1 MILRPAQKIYDK
13 NIFQGRVLR
22 QKIIRPLQAELP
34 CNFGKT
40 ELIVNHNIPQTKKAY
55 PNERIIHFCV
65 TMMTDLSTFSDRLS
79 EDGYGKGVYHI
90 KDDEGLDHFLDNF
103 EIFLINFD
111 HIVIFTTLNKMN
123 SSKSQPKFYGL
134 MDKAKQ
140 EGFKWTMNRDEGD
153 AAAFDD
159 PEHQGFESGASTEGG
174 ASLYA
179 TEFIKFFKTYK
190 DTCLYF
196 LALSGST
203 VYAHKGQAQL
213 VRGVVNPISQQL
225 NDHNVDAHGTV
236 TGKLTSYVSRPT
248 VWKRLETEEEFYKM
262 KELNVEF
269 NSFYLEPKI
278 YHKDDWMQAIKDN
291 LTFLNK
297 KQDKIN
303 ELKYWL
309 IDNLNHY
316 YPTVN
321 KEQFVNSFD
330 THQKISLVQSGKD
343 GEYNTK
349 SFIMPTELI
358 PEFEPLKH
366 DYNINPI
373 FVHSDEKING
383 TIQSISKQS
392 ISEDNINMIACCNMM
407 TRGYDIPYISSV
419 VLLSTSPKTDKK
431 SLAAPYT
438 KRHIQT
444 LGRAAREDNGFKY
457 CYGLSGVKKMLSSL
471 GININ
476 EDNLFNTKIREYV
489 WENLK
494 VQVFLLEDDRVD
506 TASYISERLGR
517 YYVMETQMKET
528 LENILGVNDD
538 ICPLCGKK
546 ISDLKNKNI
555 FSKVYSKIRKFFKRP
570 QIDSDFSGI
579 DKEIKSW

>member
-1 MILRPAQKIYDK
+1 MKLRPAQKIYAKILQND
-13 NIFQGRVLR
+13 VLNA
-22 QKIIRPLQAELP
+22 KIINSNQMELP

-40 ELIVNHNIPQTKKAY
+40 ELIVNHNIPETIKEY
-55 PNERIIHFCV
+55 PNEKIIHFCV

-79 EDGYGKGVYHI
+79 EDGYGEGVFYI
-90 KDDEGLDHFLDNF
+90 KDSDGLDYLLDNY
-103 EIFLINFD
+103 EIFIRDYN

-123 SSKSQPKFYGL
+123 SFKSQPKFYKL
-134 MDKAKQ
+134 MDKAK
-140 EGFKWTMNRDEGD
+140 EKGFKWTMNRDEGD
-153 AAAFDD
+153 AAPFDD
-159 PEHQGFESGASTEGG
+159 AEHQGFESGASTEGG

-179 TEFIKFFKTYK
+179 TEFLKFFETYK

-203 VYAHKGQAQL
+203 VHSHKGEAQL
-213 VRGVVNPISQQL
+213 VREVVNPISQQL
-225 NDHNVDAHGTV
+225 YNYNIDAHGTV
-236 TGKLTSYVSRPT
+236 TDKLTSHVSNNT
-248 VWKRLETEEEFYKM
+248 VWKRLETEEEFYEM
-262 KELNVEF
+262 KRLNVEY
-269 NSFYLEPKI
+269 NSFYLYPII
-278 YHKDDWMQAIKDN
+278 YHKNNWENAVKDS
-291 LTFLNK
+291 LTFLND
-297 KQDKIN
+297 KQDRIN
-303 ELKYWL
+303 DLRSWL
-309 IDNLNHY
+309 IDNLNYY
-316 YPTVN
+316 YPSVN

-358 PEFEPLKH
+358 SKFEPFKS

-373 FVHSDEKING
+373 FVHSDEKIKG
-383 TIQSISKQS
+383 AIQSISKKD
-392 ISEDNINMIACCNMM
+392 ISKNNINMIGCCNMM

-419 VLLSTSPKTDKK
+419 VLLSTSPKMDKK

-444 LGRAAREDNGFKY
+444 LGRAAREDNGFK
-457 CYGLSGVKKMLSSL
+457 CNGLSGVKELLLSL
-471 GININ
+471 GINVN

-489 WENLK
+489 LENLK
-494 VQVFLLEDDRVD
+494 VKVFLLEDDGID
-506 TASYISERLGR
+506 TATYIRQRLGR

-546 ISDLKNKNI
+546 ISNLKTKNI
-555 FSKVYSKIRKFFKRP
+555 FSKLYLRL
-570 QIDSDFSGI
+570 
-579 DKEIKSW
+579 